1 MKFLVTGG
9 AGFIGSA
16 ISRKLIDDGNDVYII
31 DNLMTGYLE
40 NVPKGTVFI
49 NGDFSQDETISK
61 LNNVQFDGIFHIG
74 GQSSGE
80 ISFEDPEYDLNT
92 NTLSTIKLL
101 QYASRVGCKKI
112 VYASTMSVYG
122 EHKGKEKFSE
132 SDIPKPK
139 SFYAVGKL
147 ASERYMYIFSR
158 EFGIDYVALR
168 YFNVYGPG
176 QNLSNLK
183 QGMVSI
189 YLKQFIDKNFNDVIV
204 KGSLDRFRD
213 LVYIDDVVD
222 ITLQAMNELSFNNK
236 IVNVATGKKTSV
248 GSILQLI
255 KKHTN
260 IDKKI
265 IVQGATPG
273 DQFGIYAAISIL
285 KSLYKKPLTEFEAG
299 LSTMI
304 KWALHG
310 K

>member
-1 MKFLVTGG
+1 MDGLKFLVTGG

-122 EHKGKEKFSE
+122 
-132 SDIPKPK
+132 
-139 SFYAVGKL
+139 
-147 ASERYMYIFSR
+147 
-158 EFGIDYVALR
+158 
-168 YFNVYGPG
+168 
-176 QNLSNLK
+176 
-183 QGMVSI
+183 
-189 YLKQFIDKNFNDVIV
+189 
-204 KGSLDRFRD
+204 
-213 LVYIDDVVD
+213 
-222 ITLQAMNELSFNNK
+222 
-236 IVNVATGKKTSV
+236 
-248 GSILQLI
+248 
-255 KKHTN
+255 
-260 IDKKI
+260 
-265 IVQGATPG
+265 
-273 DQFGIYAAISIL
+273 
-285 KSLYKKPLTEFEAG
+285 
-299 LSTMI
+299 
-304 KWALHG
+304 
-310 K
+310 